1 MGKWSDRLQQPS
13 IFSSIIIAAMAT
25 ATVLLVHYTGGTNSA
40 YTPLIYLPIIFAVVR
55 CGFEAVVGLGLFIS
69 ILYLFVAPS
78 WSVTPTFSTEH
89 VIRAVAINL
98 MAVIGAF
105 YARRV
110 RRERERLIHAVD
122 EKDALLNALQT
133 VNSAEKLEHALNAS
147 LLLLR
152 TLIPHFRS
160 AAIFLVDETEHFI
173 ELTEVIGADISEFK
187 FSRLSLR
194 SQNLGWN
201 REVSWP
207 IYIPDTHLRRE
218 LQLAHLDA
226 NARSVVCVSLRS
238 LRITIGMLFVTSDE
252 PNAFSESQI
261 ELLKAFADRIGFA
274 IQKLRIQEG
283 LQGLAYTD
291 GMTGLYNFRYF
302 RNYLEDEIKRSMRY
316 NRPISLIILDLDGFK
331 EINDRYG
338 HPAGD
343 RLLLDVANIIRNSVR
358 ETDLPARYGGEEF
371 VIICPETE
379 SKDAVTV
386 AQRIRTT
393 VEATR
398 FYLTP
403 DKRRGITLSAGV
415 ASFPTDASDDT
426 TLMHAADHALYRAKR
441 AGKNRVVAAETLSSA
456 IVESA

>member
-1 MGKWSDRLQQPS
+1 MGRWSDRLQQPS
-13 IFSSIIIAAMAT
+13 IFSTTMIAAMAL
-25 ATVLLVHYTGGTNSA
+25 ATVLLVHYTGGTNSV
-40 YTPLIYLPIIFAVVR
+40 YTPLIYLPIIVAVVR

-69 ILYLFVAPS
+69 ILYLFVVPS
-78 WSVTPTFSTEH
+78 WSMTPTFSTEH
-89 VIRAVAINL
+89 VIRALTPNL

-122 EKDALLNALQT
+122 EKDALLNATQI
-133 VNSAEKLEHALNAS
+133 VNSAEKLDHALNSS

-152 TLIPHFRS
+152 ALIPNFRT
-160 AAIFLVDETEHFI
+160 AAIFLVDETERFI
-173 ELTEVIGADISEFK
+173 ELAKAIGADISEFK

-194 SQNLGWN
+194 SQNLGWSP
-201 REVSWP
+201 EAPLPV
-207 IYIPDTHLRRE
+207 YIPDTHLRRN
-218 LQLAHLDA
+218 QRLAHLDT

-238 LRITIGMLFVTSDE
+238 LRVTIGMLFVTSDE

-261 ELLKAFADRIGFA
+261 ELLKAFADRIGFP
-274 IQKLRIQEG
+274 IQKLRVQEG

-302 RNYLEDEIKRSMRY
+302 RNHLEDEIKRSMRY
-316 NRPISLIILDLDGFK
+316 NRPVSLIILDLDGFK

-379 SKDAVTV
+379 SDDAVTV

-393 VEATR
+393 VEVTR

-403 DKRRGITLSAGV
+403 DERCGITLSAGV
-415 ASFPTDASDDT
+415 ASFPTNASDDS
-426 TLMHAADHALYRAKR
+426 TLMHAADYALYRAKR
-441 AGKNRVVAAETLSSA
+441 AGKNRVVAAETVSSA
-456 IVESA
+456 AAETA